1 MSGTG
6 FVIDG
11 TRYAIPGLDV
21 TNYLDNPKCR
31 LKMSGPEADGYV
43 RGRGKWVVRNVCFHT
58 TEGKRPVRAHNPD
71 SQVRLLVPQP
81 RRICRENGNWKEP
94 WKYLEGYEVDSSKLV
109 MDVIA
114 RSPFTLSLPIGHGA

>member
-94 WKYLEGYEVDSSKLV
+94 WKYLNG
-109 MDVIA
+109 
-114 RSPFTLSLPIGHGA
+114 GAFMTSWKFGGGNEPTPPCFGL